1 MGDDEGGYVGV
12 YHQMSSKHLDRYVG
26 EFKGRHNQRPMDTE
40 NQMAAMA
47 SGSVGK
53 RLQYKDLIA

>member
-1 MGDDEGGYVGV
+1 M
-12 YHQMSSKHLDRYVG
+12 YHQMSTKHLNRYVG
-26 EFKGRHNQRPMDTE
+26 EFKGRHNQRPLDTE